1 MFLVLATIYMKGHE
15 NRHINAT
22 FTTNIMNYTCVYAY
36 FSTFV
41 PGNYLNR
48 TDFNTMH
55 YFSRLE
61 NTIKSNWNGI
71 AVANYRGESF
81 TYGELA
87 TQIARFH
94 VFFEAVGL
102 KKGDKVALCAK
113 NSARWGITFF
123 AANTYE
129 AVLVPI
135 LADFHPESVNS
146 LVDHSESKV
155 LLTDTDIWTK
165 LDITK
170 MPQIQAV
177 FSSSD
182 FSLLYAADE
191 KIQKAC
197 DELDAMFAAKYPN
210 GFSAEYVSYPTD
222 NDKELAIINYTS
234 GTTSAPKGVM
244 LRYECVS
251 ENVSFGQKRLPCGLG
266 DTLVSM
272 LPMAHMYGM
281 MFELIYPVCNGAAIY
296 YLGKTPTPALLL
308 GALKEIKPYLVIT
321 VPLVMEKIFKS
332 KVAPIVN
339 KPVMKVVCAI
349 PGLNQVIFKKVRNTL
364 LEAFGGRIRE
374 IVMGGAALN
383 PDVEKW
389 FRRFKLPFTV
399 GYGMTEAAPLLA
411 YEDWWEFAPK
421 SCGKAVD
428 SVEVRIDSEDP
439 YTKVG
444 EIQAKGISLM
454 SGYYKNE
461 EATAAAFT
469 EDGWM
474 RTGDLGLLDK
484 KGNIYIKGRSK
495 NMILSAN
502 GQNIYPEEIEAVV
515 NNQPYVIESVVV
527 DRGAK
532 LVALIYADADAMKAA
547 GVDEQTFKAQV
558 IAEVNVSMPAYSK
571 IGLVEIMAEPF
582 EKTPKM
588 SIKRFMY
595 K

>member
-1 MFLVLATIYMKGHE
+1 MK
-15 NRHINAT
+15 
-22 FTTNIMNYTCVYAY
+22 
-36 FSTFV
+36 
-41 PGNYLNR
+41 
-48 TDFNTMH
+48 H
-55 YFSRLE
+55 YFTRFE
-61 NTIKSNWNGI
+61 EAIKANWERPALGNF
-71 AVANYRGESF
+71 RGEVF

-87 TQIARFH
+87 TQIAKFH
-94 VFFEAVGL
+94 VFFDAVGL

-113 NSARWGITFF
+113 NSARWGVTFF

-146 LVDHSESKV
+146 LVDHSESLV
-155 LLTDTDIWTK
+155 LLTDTDIWSK

-170 MPQIQAV
+170 MPTIKAV
-177 FSSSD
+177 ISSSD

-191 KIQKAC
+191 KIQAAN
-197 DELDAMFAAKYPN
+197 DNLDQLFAAKYPK
-210 GFSAEYVSYPTD
+210 GFAAADVSYPTD
-222 NDKELAIINYTS
+222 NDKDLAIINYTS

-251 ENVSFGQKRLPCGLG
+251 ANVEFGQDRLPSYPG
-266 DTLVSM
+266 DTIVSM

-281 MFELIYPVCNGAAIY
+281 MFELIYPLCGGSSIY

-308 GALKEIKPYLVIT
+308 GAMSEVKPYLVVT

-332 KVAPIVN
+332 KVAPVIN
-339 KPVMKVVCAI
+339 KPVMKVITAI
-349 PGLNQVIFKKVRNTL
+349 PGLNQTIFKKIRTTL
-364 LEAFGGRIRE
+364 LNAFGGNVRE

-389 FRRFKLPFTV
+389 FKKFGLPFTV

-411 YEDWWEFAPK
+411 YECWREFALK
-421 SCGKAVD
+421 SCGKCVD
-428 SVEVRIDSEDP
+428 SVEVRIDSDDP
-439 YTKVG
+439 YNKVG
-444 EIQAKGISLM
+444 EIQAKGYSIM

-461 EATAAAFT
+461 EATKAAFT

-474 RTGDLGLLDK
+474 RTGDLGLLDA
-484 KGNIYIKGRSK
+484 KGNIFIKGRSK

-515 NNQPYVIESVVV
+515 NNQPYVVESVVV
-527 DRGAK
+527 DRGAR
-532 LVALIYADADAMKAA
+532 LVALIYMDAEKAKSE
-547 GVDEQTFKAQV
+547 GVDLEAYKAT
-558 IAEVNVSMPAYSK
+558 IMAEVNKSMPAYSK
-571 IGLVEIMAEPF
+571 VNLVEYMDQPF

>member
-1 MFLVLATIYMKGHE
+1 
-15 NRHINAT
+15 
-22 FTTNIMNYTCVYAY
+22 
-36 FSTFV
+36 
-41 PGNYLNR
+41 
-48 TDFNTMH
+48 MH

-87 TQIARFH
+87 THIARFH

-210 GFSAEYVSYPTD
+210 GFTAEHVSYPTD

-251 ENVSFGQKRLPCGLG
+251 ENVSFGQKRLPCGPG

-281 MFELIYPVCNGAAIY
+281 MFELIYPVCNGASIY

-339 KPVMKVVCAI
+339 KPVMKVLCAI
-349 PGLNQVIFKKVRNTL
+349 PGVNQLIFKKIRNTL

-411 YEDWWEFAPK
+411 YEDWWEFASK

-428 SVEVRIDSEDP
+428 SVVVRIDSEDP

-532 LVALIYADADAMKAA
+532 LVALVYADADAMKAA
-547 GVDEQTFKAQV
+547 GVDADTFKAQ
-558 IAEVNVSMPAYSK
+558 IISEVNLSMPAYSK
-571 IGLVEIMAEPF
+571 IGLVEIMTEPF

>member
-1 MFLVLATIYMKGHE
+1 
-15 NRHINAT
+15 
-22 FTTNIMNYTCVYAY
+22 
-36 FSTFV
+36 
-41 PGNYLNR
+41 
-48 TDFNTMH
+48 MH
-55 YFSRLE
+55 YLSRLE
-61 NTIKSNWNGI
+61 QTIKGNWNQPSLM
-71 AVANYRGESF
+71 NYKGEGF
-81 TYGELA
+81 TFGELA
-87 TQIARFH
+87 TQIAKFH
-94 VFFEAVGL
+94 TFFEAIGL

-113 NSARWGITFF
+113 NSARWGVTFF

-135 LADFHPESVNS
+135 LADFHPDSVNS
-146 LVDHSESKV
+146 LVDHSESV
-155 LLTDTDIWTK
+155 LLMTDSDIWNK

-170 MPQIQAV
+170 MPQLKAV
-177 FSSSD
+177 ISSSD

-191 KIQKAC
+191 DIKKAGEEM
-197 DELDAMFAAKYPN
+197 DKLFEAKYPN
-210 GFSAEYVSYPTD
+210 GFTAANVNYPTD
-222 NDKELAIINYTS
+222 NLSDLAIINYTS

-244 LRYECVS
+244 LRYECIS
-251 ENVSFGQKRLPCGLG
+251 ENVAFGQKRLPCAP
-266 DTLVSM
+266 DDQIVSM

-281 MFELIYPVCNGAAIY
+281 MFELIYPTCGGATIY

-308 GALKEIKPYLVIT
+308 GAMAQVKPYLIIT

-339 KPVMKVVCAI
+339 KPIMKVICSI
-349 PGLNQVIFKKVRNTL
+349 PGLNQLIFKKVRTSL
-364 LEAFGGRIRE
+364 LTAFGGNVRE

-411 YEDWWEFAPK
+411 YEDWWDFAAK

-444 EIQAKGISLM
+444 EIQAKGNSIM
-454 SGYYKNE
+454 TGYYKNE

-469 EDGWM
+469 ADGWM
-474 RTGDLGLLDK
+474 RTGDLGLMDK
-484 KGNIYIKGRSK
+484 KGNIFIKGRSK

-515 NNQPYVIESVVV
+515 NNQPYVVESVVV
-527 DRGAK
+527 ARGAR
-532 LVALIYADADAMKAA
+532 LVALVYMDVEKAKSE
-547 GVDEQTFKAQV
+547 GVDVETYKST
-558 IAEVNVSMPAYSK
+558 IMTEVNKAMPAYSK
-571 IGLVEIMAEPF
+571 VNLVEYVAQPF

>member
-1 MFLVLATIYMKGHE
+1 MK
-15 NRHINAT
+15 
-22 FTTNIMNYTCVYAY
+22 
-36 FSTFV
+36 
-41 PGNYLNR
+41 
-48 TDFNTMH
+48 H

-61 NTIKSNWNGI
+61 EAIKASWDRPALGNF
-71 AVANYRGESF
+71 RGEVF
-81 TYGELA
+81 TFGELA
-87 TQIARFH
+87 TQIAKFH
-94 VFFEAVGL
+94 VFFESIGL

-113 NSARWGITFF
+113 NSARWGVTFF

-135 LADFHPESVNS
+135 LADFNPESVNS
-146 LVDHSESKV
+146 LVDHSESVV

-170 MPQIQAV
+170 MPTIKAV
-177 FSSSD
+177 ISSSD
-182 FSLLYAADE
+182 FSLLYSADE
-191 KIQKAC
+191 SIQKAN
-197 DELDAMFAAKYPN
+197 DEVEAKFAAKYPD
-210 GFSAEYVSYPTD
+210 GYTAADVAYPKN
-222 NDKELAIINYTS
+222 NDKDLAIINYTS

-244 LRYECVS
+244 LRYECIS
-251 ENVSFGQKRLPCGLG
+251 ANVEFGQKRLPSYQG
-266 DTLVSM
+266 DKIVSM

-281 MFELIYPVCNGAAIY
+281 MFELIYPLCGNASIC

-308 GALKEIKPYLVIT
+308 GAMAEVKPYLVIT

-332 KVAPIVN
+332 KVAPVIN
-339 KPVMKVVCAI
+339 KPIMKVITAI
-349 PGLNQVIFKKVRNTL
+349 PGLNQVIFKKIRTTL
-364 LEAFGGRIRE
+364 LNAFGGNVRE
-374 IVMGGAALN
+374 FVMGGAGLN

-389 FRRFKLPFTV
+389 FRKFKLPFTV

-411 YEDWWEFAPK
+411 YEDWWDFAPK
-421 SCGKAVD
+421 SCGKCVD
-428 SVEVRIDSEDP
+428 SVEVRIDSDDP
-439 YTKVG
+439 YNKVG

-461 EATAAAFT
+461 EATQAAFT

-474 RTGDLGLLDK
+474 RTGDLGVIDA
-484 KGNIYIKGRSK
+484 KGNIFIKGRSK

-527 DRGAK
+527 DRGASI
-532 LVALIYADADAMKAA
+532 VALVYVDKDKIKEDGFDLDAQM
-547 GVDEQTFKAQV
+547 EILRT
-558 IAEVNVSMPAYSK
+558 EVNKSMPAYSK
-571 IGLVEIMAEPF
+571 IAKVEVMDAPF

>member
-1 MFLVLATIYMKGHE
+1 MK
-15 NRHINAT
+15 
-22 FTTNIMNYTCVYAY
+22 
-36 FSTFV
+36 
-41 PGNYLNR
+41 
-48 TDFNTMH
+48 H
-55 YFSRLE
+55 YFTRFE
-61 NTIKSNWNGI
+61 EAIKANWERPALGNF
-71 AVANYRGESF
+71 RGEVF
-81 TYGELA
+81 TFGELA
-87 TQIARFH
+87 TQIAKFH
-94 VFFEAVGL
+94 VFFDAIGL

-113 NSARWGITFF
+113 NSARWGVTFF

-146 LVDHSESKV
+146 LVDHSESLV
-155 LLTDTDIWTK
+155 LLTDTDIWSK

-170 MPQIQAV
+170 MPTIKAV
-177 FSSSD
+177 ISSSD

-191 KIQKAC
+191 KIQAAN
-197 DELDAMFAAKYPN
+197 DNLDQLFAAKYPK
-210 GFSAEYVSYPTD
+210 GFSAADVSYPTD
-222 NDKELAIINYTS
+222 NDKDLAIINYTS

-251 ENVSFGQKRLPCGLG
+251 ANVEFGQDRLPSYPS
-266 DTLVSM
+266 DTIVSM

-281 MFELIYPVCNGAAIY
+281 MFELIYPLCGGSSIY

-308 GALKEIKPYLVIT
+308 GAMAEVKPYLVIT

-332 KVAPIVN
+332 KVAPVVN
-339 KPVMKVVCAI
+339 KPVMKAICAI
-349 PGLNQVIFKKVRNTL
+349 PGLNQVIFKKIRTQL
-364 LEAFGGRIRE
+364 LNAFGGNVRE

-389 FRRFKLPFTV
+389 FRKFKLPFTV

-411 YEDWWEFAPK
+411 YEDWWEFKSK

-428 SVEVRIDSEDP
+428 SVEVRIDSDDP
-439 YTKVG
+439 LNTVG

-454 SGYYKNE
+454 SGYYKND
-461 EATAAAFT
+461 EATKAAFT

-474 RTGDLGLLDK
+474 RTGDLGVLDSL
-484 KGNIYIKGRSK
+484 GNIYIRGRSK

-515 NNQPYVIESVVV
+515 NNQPYVIESVVI
-527 DRGAK
+527 DRGSS
-532 LVALIYADADAMKAA
+532 LVALVYVDSDKLAADAVN
-547 GVDEQTFKAQV
+547 VDEQMNALKN
-558 IAEVNVSMPAYSK
+558 EVNKSMPSYSK
-571 IGLVEIMAEPF
+571 ISKVEVMDAPF

>member
-1 MFLVLATIYMKGHE
+1 MK
-15 NRHINAT
+15 
-22 FTTNIMNYTCVYAY
+22 
-36 FSTFV
+36 
-41 PGNYLNR
+41 
-48 TDFNTMH
+48 H
-55 YFSRLE
+55 YFTRFE
-61 NTIKSNWNGI
+61 EAIKANWERPALGNF
-71 AVANYRGESF
+71 RGEVF
-81 TYGELA
+81 TFGELA
-87 TQIARFH
+87 TQIAKFH
-94 VFFEAVGL
+94 VFFDAIGL

-113 NSARWGITFF
+113 NSARWGVTFF

-146 LVDHSESKV
+146 LVDHSESLV
-155 LLTDTDIWTK
+155 LLTDTDIWSK

-170 MPQIQAV
+170 MPTIKAV
-177 FSSSD
+177 ISSSD

-191 KIQKAC
+191 KIQAAN
-197 DELDAMFAAKYPN
+197 DNLDQLFAAKYPK
-210 GFSAEYVSYPTD
+210 GFSAADVSYPTD
-222 NDKELAIINYTS
+222 NDKDLAIINYTS

-251 ENVSFGQKRLPCGLG
+251 ANVEFGQDRLPSYPS
-266 DTLVSM
+266 DTIVSM

-281 MFELIYPVCNGAAIY
+281 MFELIYPLCGGSSIY

-308 GALKEIKPYLVIT
+308 GAMAEVKPYLVVT

-332 KVAPIVN
+332 KVAPVVN
-339 KPVMKVVCAI
+339 KPVMKVITAI
-349 PGLNQVIFKKVRNTL
+349 PGLNQIIFKKIRTTL
-364 LEAFGGRIRE
+364 LNAFGGNVRE

-389 FRRFKLPFTV
+389 FKKFGIPFTV

-411 YEDWWEFAPK
+411 YECWREFAPK
-421 SCGKAVD
+421 SCGKCVD
-428 SVEVRIDSEDP
+428 SVEVRIDSDDP
-439 YTKVG
+439 YNKVG
-444 EIQAKGISLM
+444 EIQAKGYSIM

-461 EATAAAFT
+461 EATKAAFT

-474 RTGDLGLLDK
+474 RTGDLGLLDA
-484 KGNIYIKGRSK
+484 KGNIFIKGRSK

-515 NNQPYVIESVVV
+515 NNQPYVVESVVI
-527 DRGAK
+527 DRGAR
-532 LVALIYADADAMKAA
+532 LVALIYMDAEKAKSE
-547 GVDEQTFKAQV
+547 GVDLEAYKAV
-558 IAEVNVSMPAYSK
+558 IMAEVNKSMPAYSK
-571 IGLVEIMAEPF
+571 VNLVEYMDQPF

>member
-1 MFLVLATIYMKGHE
+1 MK
-15 NRHINAT
+15 
-22 FTTNIMNYTCVYAY
+22 
-36 FSTFV
+36 
-41 PGNYLNR
+41 
-48 TDFNTMH
+48 H
-55 YFSRLE
+55 YFTRFE
-61 NTIKSNWNGI
+61 EAVKNNWNN
-71 AVANYRGESF
+71 VALANFRGESF
-81 TYGELA
+81 TFGELA
-87 TQIARFH
+87 TQIAKFH
-94 VFFEAVGL
+94 VFFEAIGL

-113 NSARWGITFF
+113 NSARWGVTFF

-146 LVDHSESKV
+146 LVDHSESKL
-155 LLTDTDIWTK
+155 LLTDSDIWSK

-170 MPQIQAV
+170 MPSIKAV
-177 FSSSD
+177 ISSSD

-191 KIQKAC
+191 AIQAVN
-197 DELDAMFAAKYPN
+197 DNIDQLFNEKYPA
-210 GFSAEYVSYPTD
+210 GFTAADVIYPTD
-222 NDKELAIINYTS
+222 NDKNLAIINYTS

-251 ENVSFGQKRLPCGLG
+251 ENVAFGQKRLPSYPG
-266 DTLVSM
+266 DKIVSM

-281 MFELIYPVCNGAAIY
+281 MFELIYPLCGGSSVY

-308 GALKEIKPYLVIT
+308 GAMAEVKPYLVIT

-332 KVAPIVN
+332 KVAPVVN
-339 KPVMKVVCAI
+339 KPLIKVLCAI
-349 PGLNQVIFKKVRNTL
+349 PGLNQVIFKKIRTQL
-364 LEAFGGRIRE
+364 LNAFGGNVRE

-389 FRRFKLPFTV
+389 FRKFKLPFTV

-411 YEDWWEFAPK
+411 YEDWWDFASK

-428 SVEVRIDSEDP
+428 SVEVRIDSDDP
-439 YTKVG
+439 YNKVG

-454 SGYYKNE
+454 SGYFKNE
-461 EATAAAFT
+461 EATKAAFT

-474 RTGDLGLLDK
+474 RTGDLGVIDSL
-484 KGNIYIKGRSK
+484 GNIYIRGRSK

-502 GQNIYPEEIEAVV
+502 GQNIYPEEIEAVI
-515 NNQPYVIESVVV
+515 NNQPYVVESVVV
-527 DRGAK
+527 DRGAS
-532 LVALIYADADAMKAA
+532 LVALVYIDGDKLTADGFNIDEQMDAMR
-547 GVDEQTFKAQV
+547 V
-558 IAEVNVSMPAYSK
+558 EVNKAMPAYSK
-571 IGLVEIMAEPF
+571 IAKVEVMDAPF